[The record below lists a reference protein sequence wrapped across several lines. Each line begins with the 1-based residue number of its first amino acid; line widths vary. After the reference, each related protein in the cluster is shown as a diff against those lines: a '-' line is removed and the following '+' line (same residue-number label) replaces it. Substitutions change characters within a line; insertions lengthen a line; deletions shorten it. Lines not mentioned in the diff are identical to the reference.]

1 MQPKSVFFILTL
13 VFSVAVAAQGPA
25 VLPLSSEPHH
35 HLALHNEYV
44 NVYHVEVKPQDSVLL
59 HRHDVDAISVML
71 DDAQVVV
78 HAPGKPEAPQKLTG
92 AQVRLQPRGYVHS
105 TLVVGDR
112 VYRNVT
118 VELLVPQENER
129 NLCAPVIAGQAL
141 DCPKPPAASP
151 DARQIDEPQFET
163 DQTTVTL
170 TRVVAHRGTSQGS
183 ASQAQLIVALDDA
196 VVASA
201 RNNRAEQVLHPG
213 DFVWLD
219 AGGAPR
225 SLRNDSDKEARY
237 VSFSMKPAMPHT
249 AQSTP

>member
-1 MQPKSVFFILTL
+1 MQPKSFLLILTL
-13 VFSVAVAAQGPA
+13 VFSVAVAAQTPA

-44 NVYHVEVKPQDSVLL
+44 NVYQVEVKPQDSVLL

-78 HAPGKPEAPQKLTG
+78 RAPGKPEAPQKLTG

-105 TLVVGDR
+105 TLIAGDR

-118 VELLVPQENER
+118 VELLVPQENEH

-141 DCPKPPAASP
+141 DCPKPPAGSP
-151 DARQIDEPQFET
+151 DAKQIDEPQFET
-163 DQTTVTL
+163 DLTTVTL
-170 TRVVAHRGTSQGS
+170 TRVVAHRETSLGS
-183 ASQAQLIVALDDA
+183 ASEALLVIALDEA

-201 RNNRAEQVLHPG
+201 KGMGAEQVLHPG

-225 SLRNDSDKEARY
+225 SLRNDGDKEARY
-237 VSFSMKPAMPHT
+237 VSFSIKLAMPHT